1 MEETKRRRFIIRAVL
16 EGEVDVQDAPTPPQP
31 EYPYPLAQVESQS
44 EHYKWSI
51 QGNHVHLENI
61 AAGGGATRYLN
72 LQTGEMSSTASVI
85 NNKPEWFTIPADTES
100 VLSIT
105 NVVNTRNCTV
115 NFRKANSSQSSDFSQ
130 VLTTGQDVDVTKT
143 FAADESVSCLFCY
156 LSGFDVANSSLDFDV
171 EFSVGGERYF

>member
-16 EGEVDVQDAPTPPQP
+16 EGEVDVQDAPPVP

-72 LQTGEMSSTASVI
+72 LQTGEMSSTGSII
-85 NNKPEWFTIPADTES
+85 NNKPEWFSIPADTEA
-100 VLSIT
+100 VLSFT

-115 NFRKANSSQSSDFSQ
+115 NFRKANSSQSSEFSQ
-130 VLTTGQDVDVTKT
+130 VLANGQDAEVTKT

-156 LSGFDVANSSLDFDV
+156 LSGFDAANATLDFDV
-171 EFSVGGERYF
+171 EFTVGGERYF